1 MTLTGMGTGT
11 GSETRVHA
19 TLTHPLTRTGTH
31 TRTHTPAHTR
41 TRTRHHPPRRLRWP
55 GTCPGREGR
64 RAWAGLWPRWRRPGA
79 AGGARGARGPAGEVS
94 AVPFGSLSCP
104 APGLAWGPARDSFM
118 GLVFWCG
125 VWGVGCGVW
134 RGAGGGAGASLGPVC
149 GASGL
154 SRSETAPRL
163 PWLLP
168 GDAGWSRVPKAPGA
182 HEGRPSGVLGTSAR
196 ARGPRGEGEVVGE
209 KEGNALPA

>member
-134 RGAGGGAGASLGPVC
+134 GVAWGRGRGGGLSWPGVRRLRSFSERDSPALAVAAPGRRRVEPSAQGAGSPRGSAIWRPGHLGPGAGPQ
-149 GASGL
+149 
-154 SRSETAPRL
+154 
-163 PWLLP
+163 
-168 GDAGWSRVPKAPGA
+168 
-182 HEGRPSGVLGTSAR
+182 GR
-196 ARGPRGEGEVVGE
+196 RGGGR
-209 KEGNALPA
+209 